1 MSRTGPSMRV
11 DDVPI
16 DCPKCAAPVP
26 PGATECERCG
36 IVFAKYAQRAAVAP
50 VADIGPIPDEPLRP
64 VVRRSPPDVTRIGRA
79 ALLIGLMVWTWQFAK
94 VPMGP
99 AAAASILHLPNLVFH
114 EAGHV
119 LFSLFGRFM
128 TVLGGSLFQF
138 ALPLGIAIAFLVQRN
153 PFGAVVCTWW
163 AGENLIDVAPYIADA
178 RALQLV
184 LLGGKTGAEV
194 QGHDWE
200 YILATLG
207 WMRFDR
213 TLGLWAHRMGLLM
226 MIGALVWG
234 AVYLARDRGESPKA
248 PLV

>member
-1 MSRTGPSMRV
+1 MVTN
-11 DDVPI
+11 
-16 DCPKCAAPVP
+16 CPKCATPVP
-26 PGATECERCG
+26 PGAIECGRCG
-36 IVFAKYAQRAAVAP
+36 IVFAKYHERVPAAV
-50 VADIGPIPDEPLRP
+50 VTGVGPIVDAPPRP
-64 VVRRSPPDVTRIGRA
+64 VVRDPLLSLTRIARA
-79 ALLIGLMVWTWQFAK
+79 ALLLGLLVWTWQFAK

-99 AAAASILHLPNLVFH
+99 SAGDSILHLPNLVFH

-119 LFSLFGRFM
+119 LFSPFGRFM

-138 ALPLGIAIAFLVQRN
+138 ALPVGIAIAFLVQRN
-153 PFGAVVCTWW
+153 PFGAIVCTWW
-163 AGENLIDVAPYIADA
+163 AGQNLIDVAPYIADA

-213 TLGLWAHRMGLLM
+213 TLGLWAHRTGLLM
-226 MIGALVWG
+226 MIGALIWG
-234 AVYLARDRGESPKA
+234 ALYLARDRGDHA
-248 PLV
+248 